1 MVWKAGPK
9 MLAEAPGER
18 LKTLRDILGL
28 TQAQLA
34 EVSGVTQPWISDVET
49 GSRDATDD
57 KLTQIAAAT
66 GTPFTF
72 FRVQPTSVPLD
83 SLRFRK
89 NSRARKTMTRRV
101 HAVYGESFRV
111 AETLFDA
118 ERYPTPSLP
127 FAAGDDDLDD
137 KQIEQL
143 AAETRESLRLAPTA
157 PIPHLT
163 RALERAGI
171 AVAPLVLPDVEGE
184 ENIPVGHFGVS
195 HWAGIGA
202 AALVGYFPGQQG
214 DRDRFTLAHEVG
226 HLVLHTFRPRTQQAV
241 AEDEANR
248 FATALL
254 VPVERATVMM
264 SEALTL
270 SDYARLK
277 ATWGVSIQALIMRA
291 HTVGAIGD
299 TRKNSLYVQLSA
311 KGWRKQEPVTVGHE
325 APKLLWTLLSRRY
338 GPRPYL
344 PGSEDLAIHPTLLR
358 SIAPTET
365 PAAAARPAPAAIAEP
380 ALKVYNF
387 RRR

>member
-1 MVWKAGPK
+1 
-9 MLAEAPGER
+9 
-18 LKTLRDILGL
+18 
-28 TQAQLA
+28 
-34 EVSGVTQPWISDVET
+34 
-49 GSRDATDD
+49 
-57 KLTQIAAAT
+57 
-66 GTPFTF
+66 
-72 FRVQPTSVPLD
+72 
-83 SLRFRK
+83 
-89 NSRARKTMTRRV
+89 
-101 HAVYGESFRV
+101 
-111 AETLFDA
+111 
-118 ERYPTPSLP
+118 
-127 FAAGDDDLDD
+127 
-137 KQIEQL
+137 L

-184 ENIPVGHFGVS
+184 ENVPVRHFGVS

-226 HLVLHTFRPRTQQAV
+226 HLALHTFRPRTQQAV

-254 VPVERATVMM
+254 VPVERATAMM

-299 TRKNSLYVQLSA
+299 TRKNSLHVQLSA
-311 KGWRKQEPVTVGHE
+311 KGWRKQEPVAVGHE

-338 GPRPYL
+338 GSRPYL

-365 PAAAARPAPAAIAEP
+365 PAAAARPSPAATAEP
-380 ALKVYNF
+380 ALRFTTSGVADDLLGRTVRVPLIGVTGRSGWVCRQSCTPACTASSSSLFGKSSGPF
-387 RRR
+387 GTSRPRSAAA